1 MAKVS
6 AINTPVH
13 VVLVGDSIFDNASYV
28 DEGDSVV
35 EQLQAVM
42 GDDVTVTLIAVDGS
56 VTTDVSKQLADF
68 PDDASHVIVSCG
80 GNDALSVINILDAR
94 VNTVGAAMRAMDRER
109 DAFRSNYSN
118 MLEAL
123 LERSPNLVVCT
134 VYNNIPGLGTETVA
148 GLALFNEI
156 ILEEAIARRLPVIDL
171 RNLCQDVGDYSATS
185 PIEPSAQG
193 GKKIAKAIQRVVAL
207 HAFGTGETR
216 VYV

>member
-1 MAKVS
+1 MAKAS

-13 VVLVGDSIFDNASYV
+13 IVLVGDSIFDNASYV

-42 GDDVTVTLIAVDGS
+42 GNDVTVTLIAVDGS
-56 VTTDVSKQLADF
+56 VTTDVSEQLVDF

-156 ILEEAIARRLPVIDL
+156 ILEEAIARRLPIIDL
-171 RNLCQDVGDYSATS
+171 RNLCQDVGDYSARS

-193 GKKIAKAIQRVVAL
+193 GRKIAKAIQRVVAL
-207 HAFGTGETR
+207 HAFGTGESR